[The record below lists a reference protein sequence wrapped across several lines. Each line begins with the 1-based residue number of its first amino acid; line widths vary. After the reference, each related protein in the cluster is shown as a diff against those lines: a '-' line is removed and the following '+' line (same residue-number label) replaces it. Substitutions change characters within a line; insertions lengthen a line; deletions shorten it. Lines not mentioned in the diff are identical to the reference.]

1 MEYYLVLCCDLK
13 EAYPLDIKQIMATI
27 PHRQPMLMIDRIL
40 EMEAGKRAV
49 ALKNISA
56 NDPVFQGHYPGH
68 PIFPG
73 VLIIEALAQ
82 AGAVALL
89 SQPEWA
95 GKMPIFAGMDEVKF
109 KKPVVPGDQLRL
121 EVEIVAMKRGL
132 GIGQGKAYVGD
143 ELRAQATLKFAL
155 VDAEAMK
162 G

>member
-1 MEYYLVLCCDLK
+1 MD
-13 EAYPLDIKQIMATI
+13 AKQIMAII
-27 PHRQPMLMIDRIL
+27 PHRQPMLMIDRVL
-40 EMEAGKRAV
+40 EMEVGKRVV

-56 NDPVFQGHYPGH
+56 NDPIFQGHYPGH

-73 VLIIEALAQ
+73 VLIVEAMAQ

-95 GKMPIFAGMDEVKF
+95 GKMPVFAGMDEVKF

-143 ELRAQATLKFAL
+143 ELKAEATLKFAL
-155 VDAEAMK
+155 VDASLI
-162 G
+162 GG